1 MVVHARYPIGEPRVQ
16 REAIAARSAGYD
28 VDVLC
33 LRSPGEAPQE
43 TVDGIRVRRLP
54 IRHAR
59 GAGLGRILVEYLAF
73 ALLATLCLVLDIL
86 RQRRPAIVQVHAPP
100 DFLAFAGL
108 IPKLAGSRLILDIH
122 DLSPHMYAARFGGRS
137 AVVVNRALT
146 LVERAACAI
155 AGDVITVHEPYRREL
170 AGHGVPDDRIT
181 VVMNA
186 VDEKLIERITSGG
199 GPPAGAPFTV
209 AYHGTLNHW
218 YGVDLLLDA
227 LATGV
232 PEAHAIILGEGDALG
247 ALRERA
253 AQDGLDGRVEFS
265 GRYLPI
271 EEALAKVAQTSCGVI
286 PNRPSTLNR
295 FALSSKLF
303 EYVEL
308 SIPVVVARLETLGE
322 HFCDDDVTFFEP
334 GDADSLADAIRWVA
348 ANPAAARSKA
358 ARARETARRYSWME
372 NRVRYLQL
380 LTRG

>member
-1 MVVHARYPIGEPRVQ
+1 MLVHARYPIGEPRVQ

-33 LRSPGEAPQE
+33 LRSPGESPKE
-43 TVDGIRVRRLP
+43 TVEGIRVRRLP

-59 GAGLGRILVEYLAF
+59 GAALGRILVEYLAF
-73 ALLATLCLVLDIL
+73 ALLATLYLVLDIL
-86 RQRRPAIVQVHAPP
+86 RRGRPAIVHIHAPP

-122 DLSPHMYAARFGGRS
+122 DLSPHMYAARFAGRS
-137 AVVVNRALT
+137 ATVVNRALT

-170 AGHGVPDDRIT
+170 ARHGVAGDRIT

-186 VDEKLIERITSGG
+186 VDEKLIERIVPAG

-227 LATGV
+227 LATGLPDARAV
-232 PEAHAIILGEGDALG
+232 ILGEGDAL
-247 ALRERA
+247 ADLRERVA
-253 AQDGLDGRVEFS
+253 RDRLDGRVEFS

-271 EEALAKVAQTSCGVI
+271 EQALARVARTSCGVI

-303 EYVEL
+303 EYIEL

-322 HFCDDDVTFFEP
+322 HFSDDDVTFFEP
-334 GDADSLADAIRWVA
+334 GDAESLAEAIRWVA
-348 ANPAAARSKA
+348 ANPAAARAKA
-358 ARARETARRYSWME
+358 AQARETARRYAWAE
-372 NRVRYLQL
+372 NRARYLDL
-380 LTRG
+380 LRRG